1 MSAQQEIDW
10 SRVHYSQG
18 TDWQPY
24 ARRVLAWNWI
34 TWVLNFADRGL
45 IGPLLPLIIPAL
57 GLSYGIAGTLVSLFF
72 VGYLSTFVGG
82 FLSDKLGRKRVSVF
96 SIIGY
101 GAVTCLTALVQGAG
115 GLGVVR
121 VVTGIFE
128 GFQYPTAAAWVSE
141 TFPYRKR
148 AKALA
153 IWETGYSLGTL
164 LGILIAT
171 VVAASFGWRAPWPIT
186 GGLSIVAGLLFA
198 KYVKERPRQE
208 TPGYDESLVLAA
220 QGEAPKYRDV
230 LRIRNVWVVF
240 VLHGLYN
247 FTFWMAGTW
256 VPEYVIKTHH
266 IAFAGAGYL
275 AATLFGGVSVGLML
289 SGFLAD
295 RFGRVRTVSVLTFVS
310 VICFVLFARAS
321 SPAMLFIMLALSGVF
336 GAYISTAIALVTD
349 TTNPR
354 ISGTAFGVALFGGEI
369 GAVLGPV
376 SGGLIAQFVG
386 FQTFVYVLPVA
397 QLAAAFVVL
406 LAHEQRRSGGRLGVE
421 VATATA
427 SRGAAE

>member
-1 MSAQQEIDW
+1 MTKQTDLSTVTYRQGADW
-10 SRVHYSQG
+10 P
-18 TDWQPY
+18 PY
-24 ARRVLAWNWI
+24 ARRVLAWNWV

-57 GLSYGIAGTLVSLFF
+57 GLSYGLAGTLVSLFF

-82 FLSDKLGRKRVSVF
+82 FLSDKFGRKRVSVF

-101 GAVTCLTALVQGAG
+101 GIITCLTAFVRGPVSLGAI
-115 GLGVVR
+115 R

-141 TFPYRKR
+141 TYPYRR
-148 AKALA
+148 RGKALA

-164 LGILIAT
+164 FGIVVAT
-171 VVAASFGWRAPWPIT
+171 VVAAAFGWRAPWPIV
-186 GGLSIVAGLLFA
+186 GGLSIIAGILFA
-198 KYVKERPRQE
+198 KFVKERPRNE
-208 TPGYDESLVLAA
+208 TPGYDESLVLQAD
-220 QGEAPKYRDV
+220 GPAPKYRDV

-256 VPEYVIKTHH
+256 VPEYVIKTRHL
-266 IAFAGAGYL
+266 AFTSGGFL
-275 AATLFGGVSVGLML
+275 AAALFGGVTIGLVL
-289 SGFLAD
+289 NGYLAD
-295 RFGRVRTVSVLTFVS
+295 RFGRIRTISGLTFLS
-310 VICFVLFARAS
+310 VICFVFFARAS
-321 SPAMLFIMLALSGVF
+321 DPVSLYIFLILSGIF
-336 GAYISTAIALVTD
+336 GAYISSVIALVTD
-349 TTNPR
+349 TTNPQ

-386 FQTFVYVLPVA
+386 FQVFVYVLPAA
-397 QLAAAFVVL
+397 QLAAAL
-406 LAHEQRRSGGRLGVE
+406 LVWLANEPRGERKPLLSR
-421 VATATA
+421 
-427 SRGAAE
+427 RGARGGHRGPA

>member
-1 MSAQQEIDW
+1 MTEQTDLSTVTYRQGADW
-10 SRVHYSQG
+10 P
-18 TDWQPY
+18 PY
-24 ARRVLAWNWI
+24 ARRVLAWNWV

-57 GLSYGIAGTLVSLFF
+57 GISYGLAGTLVSLFF

-82 FLSDKLGRKRVSVF
+82 FLSDKFGRKRVSVF

-101 GAVTCLTALVQGAG
+101 GIITCLTALVRGPLSLGA
-115 GLGVVR
+115 VR

-141 TFPYRKR
+141 TYPYRR
-148 AKALA
+148 RGKALA

-164 LGILIAT
+164 FGIVVAT
-171 VVAASFGWRAPWPIT
+171 VVAAAFGWRAPWPIV
-186 GGLSIVAGLLFA
+186 GGLSIIAGILFA
-198 KYVKERPRQE
+198 KFVKERPRHE
-208 TPGYDESLVLAA
+208 TPGYDESLVL
-220 QGEAPKYRDV
+220 EAGGPAPRYRDV

-256 VPEYVIKTHH
+256 VPEYVIQTRHL
-266 IAFAGAGYL
+266 AFTGGGFL
-275 AATLFGGVSVGLML
+275 AAALFGGVSIGLVL
-289 SGFLAD
+289 NGYLAD
-295 RFGRVRTVSVLTFVS
+295 RFGRVRTISVLTFVS
-310 VICFVLFARAS
+310 VICFVFFARAS
-321 SPAMLFIMLALSGVF
+321 DPVSLYVFLILSGIF
-336 GAYISTAIALVTD
+336 GAYISSVIALVTD

-386 FQTFVYVLPVA
+386 FQTFVYVLPAA
-397 QLAAAFVVL
+397 QLAAALIVW
-406 LAHEQRRSGGRLGVE
+406 LAKEPRRSREHQLMPDRLGP
-421 VATATA
+421 T
-427 SRGAAE
+427 